1 MSDGFRLEPKQYNL
15 DFEDPKLDGLQVQL
29 TGMSMQEA
37 LDLDLLRFAPWKG
50 VEDNAERQRAIAE
63 TIVAHLAGWNLTEK
77 DRTPTPPTA
86 DGLLSHDQEI
96 QTAIVGAYGRA
107 IRGVPAP
114 LGSGSTNGEGVD
126 SLPTETL
133 PASP

>member
-1 MSDGFRLEPKQYNL
+1 MGGFRLEPKQYNL
-15 DFEDPKLDGLQVQL
+15 AFEDPALDGCEVQL

-50 VEDNAERQRAIAE
+50 VEDNATRQRAIAE
-63 TIVAHLAGWNLTEK
+63 TIVAHLVGWNLTEK
-77 DRTPTPPTA
+77 DGSPTPETA

-96 QTAIVGAYGRA
+96 QIAIVGAYGRA
-107 IRGVPAP
+107 VRGIAAP
-114 LGSGSTNGEGVD
+114 LDSGSTNGAGVD

-133 PASP
+133 PANP